1 MFFIGEIV
9 GFAKAALDKVA
20 RQVAGSTT

>member
-20 RQVAGSTT
+20 RQVTGSTT